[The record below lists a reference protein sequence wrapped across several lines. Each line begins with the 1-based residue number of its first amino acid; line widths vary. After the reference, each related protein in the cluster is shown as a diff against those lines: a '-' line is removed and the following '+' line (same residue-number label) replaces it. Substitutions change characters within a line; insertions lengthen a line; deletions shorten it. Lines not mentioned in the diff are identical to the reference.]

1 MFLTGDYVEQGGTLL
16 VLGSE
21 LKNVSLPYGVVLP
34 THSYSCYVGTV
45 PQYPSIFVLFLLL

>member
-1 MFLTGDYVEQGGTLL
+1 MLLTGDYVEQGGTLL

-21 LKNVSLPYGVVLP
+21 MKNVSLSYGVALP